1 MNETIVSEDL
11 KNEILD
17 AVNKN
22 ECEFDVDTVRAYL
35 DLSKKSKFAMY
46 LKQDR
51 QRVEQY
57 YNARFQSF
65 INQVKVKAMENELDP
80 GFNKLCGLKGGKL
93 SGGQKQRIAIARA
106 LIKNPKIMILDEA
119 TSALD
124 E

>member
-35 DLSKKSKFAMY
+35 ELSKKSKFAMY

-80 GFNKLCGLKGGKL
+80 GFN
-93 SGGQKQRIAIARA
+93 
-106 LIKNPKIMILDEA
+106 
-119 TSALD
+119 
-124 E
+124 